1 MGHMRIKK
9 PKIEKIMK
17 APKIK
22 KVAKTKKLK
31 KPEHF
36 GDTFEL

>member
-1 MGHMRIKK
+1 MRIKK
-9 PKIEKIMK
+9 PKIGKLIK

-22 KVAKTKKLK
+22 KIAKTKKIK

>member
-1 MGHMRIKK
+1 MRIKK